1 VTQEVF
7 VRIYLS
13 LPQYRNQGFKT
24 WISRIA
30 VNKSIDLKRSRMRKP
45 EELSEATEELF
56 LEHAAANEVE
66 DVFLRKE
73 RQDRLRQKVNELP
86 PNYRNVVVAYYI
98 EEKSYQEIA
107 HKEGIEIKSVE
118 SRLYRAKKWL
128 REHWKEGDLE

>member
-1 VTQEVF
+1 
-7 VRIYLS
+7 
-13 LPQYRNQGFKT
+13 
-24 WISRIA
+24 
-30 VNKSIDLKRSRMRKP
+30 MRKP
-45 EELSEATEELF
+45 EELSAATEELVT
-56 LEHAAANEVE
+56 EHAAANEVE

-107 HKEGIEIKSVE
+107 LREGIEIKSVE

-128 REHWKEGDLE
+128 REQWKEGDLE